1 MVKDTSSPVT
11 LNSQGEPNDKP
22 AMIDKTMPQVIKETT
37 TEAQAALDDPFD
49 FEHSIKTVAVVGAGP
64 SGVISS

>member
-1 MVKDTSSPVT
+1 MINDTSSPVI
-11 LNSQGEPNDKP
+11 LDIQDKPNDKP
-22 AMIDKTMPQVIKETT
+22 AMNDKTMPQVIKETT

-64 SGVISS
+64 SGVSSR